1 MNALTFTNRP
11 VTSPGAL
18 TFAAQGGDVMWGR
31 YNLSDADV
39 EALSNLFWD
48 EQHSARAAGD
58 YVALAHADA
67 LINELLIAFATA
79 KRWRFCG
86 AH

>member
-1 MNALTFTNRP
+1 MNALTFHNRP
-11 VTSPGAL
+11 ATTPGAL
-18 TFAAQGGDVMWGR
+18 TFAAQGGEIMWGR
-31 YNLSDADV
+31 YSLSDADV

-48 EQHSARAAGD
+48 EQHAARKAGD
-58 YVALAHADA
+58 RLALAHADA

-79 KRWRFCG
+79 KRWRSCG